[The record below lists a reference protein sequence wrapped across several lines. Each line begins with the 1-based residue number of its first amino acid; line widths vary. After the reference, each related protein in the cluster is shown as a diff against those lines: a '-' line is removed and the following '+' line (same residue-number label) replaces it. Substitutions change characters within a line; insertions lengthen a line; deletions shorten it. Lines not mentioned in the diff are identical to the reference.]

1 MCMGTG
7 NGHFVERESSTQ
19 RKADITEGVVQIRP
33 GVQTH
38 LCQKASQVST
48 HRGWER
54 NGQNPDTAL
63 ARKLSPFPRA

>member
-38 LCQKASQVST
+38 LCQRPLKSQPIEDEKEMDKI
-48 HRGWER
+48 RI
-54 NGQNPDTAL
+54 L
-63 ARKLSPFPRA
+63 L